1 MNIYRSGRL
10 KQIVYTSLL
19 TYSLKTVGHTV
30 NVEICQTDLFNPEV
44 IALIAQ
50 LDAYQ
55 DVLYPVESNHAVS
68 IESMRLVRTF
78 AYIAKLEGKAV
89 GCAIL
94 FLPNTLFP
102 EIKRVFVSPEHR
114 GYGIA
119 TILITS
125 IINRSNVL
133 DISEIF
139 LETGTYQ
146 PDAIQLYRRL
156 GFEVTSAFGDYQHDA
171 SSIYM
176 MKSLGEVS

>member
-1 MNIYRSGRL
+1 MNIYRSGSL

-78 AYIAKLEGKAV
+78 AYIAKLEGKVV

-94 FLPNTLFP
+94 FLPNTPLP
-102 EIKRVFVSPEHR
+102 EIKRVFVSPDQR

-119 TILITS
+119 TMLITT
-125 IINRSNVL
+125 IINKSKVF
-133 DISEIF
+133 DISKIY
-139 LETGTYQ
+139 LETVAYKSS
-146 PDAIQLYRRL
+146 AVKLYRHL
-156 GFEVTSAFGDYQHDA
+156 GFEVTSTFGDYQHDA
-171 SSIYM
+171 LSIYM
-176 MKSLGEVS
+176 VKSLGEVS